1 MKSHTK
7 PTPDHQQLY
16 QLAEQQAGYFS
27 TRQART
33 VGLTRPLLSY
43 YTKTGYLQRIQR
55 GVYRLTRFPE
65 MPLADLFVAWLVAG
79 PRAVISHESALAVY
93 DLTDVLPSEIHL
105 TVSRTTSRRGK
116 TMRLH
121 TKRLAKSEI
130 TQRAGLPITTV
141 VRTLADLATSGLS
154 EEQMRLAI
162 SQALT
167 RGLVT
172 RETLTK
178 YARKRG
184 GRMARL
190 IDQTRTKRPK

>member
-105 TVSRTTSRRGK
+105 TVSRTTSR
-116 TMRLH
+116 
-121 TKRLAKSEI
+121 A
-130 TQRAGLPITTV
+130 
-141 VRTLADLATSGLS
+141 
-154 EEQMRLAI
+154 
-162 SQALT
+162 
-167 RGLVT
+167 
-172 RETLTK
+172 
-178 YARKRG
+178 
-184 GRMARL
+184 
-190 IDQTRTKRPK
+190 